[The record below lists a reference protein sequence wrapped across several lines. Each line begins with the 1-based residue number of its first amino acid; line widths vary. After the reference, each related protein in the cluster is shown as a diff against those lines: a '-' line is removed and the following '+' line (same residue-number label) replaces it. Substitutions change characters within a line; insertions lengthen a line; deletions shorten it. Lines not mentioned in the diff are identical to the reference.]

1 MVLGETEKCP
11 PSSGI
16 QCAEFPH
23 KFLGL
28 LPTVS
33 LSFSLPLFCFG
44 ERGLLFVG
52 GWVLFAFNGDEE
64 TEEKKVLVYGIMTG
78 MV

>member
-11 PSSGI
+11 LSSGI
-16 QCAEFPH
+16 QYAEFPH

-28 LPTVS
+28 LLTVS
-33 LSFSLPLFCFG
+33 LIFSLPLFCFG

-52 GWVLFAFNGDEE
+52 RWVLFAFNGDEE
-64 TEEKKVLVYGIMTG
+64 LRRKRFWCMAS
-78 MV
+78 